1 MVCRTPAGE
10 ELCRLQLGQLVCLL
24 RTTAGVAKS
33 AASSTAGIVHDHSRG
48 ADEEGQGTHSAE
60 PHGRDGT
67 QAPAKHSKT
76 VSGLVEHKPPAC
88 LKGRCVPS
96 DGCYD
101 PSSMSGDA
109 RLLCWCGCTLKA
121 TLTLVASNPQEY
133 AMVLQ
138 DLALRAR
145 CDTGPST
152 PQSDHELASRA
163 EKLNTGMQQDSS
175 ALVHSL
181 QLRP

>member
-24 RTTAGVAKS
+24 RTTAAVARS
-33 AASSTAGIVHDHSRG
+33 AASSTAGILHDHSRR
-48 ADEEGQGTHSAE
+48 AKEEGQGTHSAE

-76 VSGLVEHKPPAC
+76 VSGLIEHNTPAC
-88 LKGRCVPS
+88 LKGHCVPS

-101 PSSMSGDA
+101 PSSMSGNA
-109 RLLCWCGCTLKA
+109 WLLCWYGGTLKA
-121 TLTLVASNPQEY
+121 TLILLATNPQEY

-138 DLALRAR
+138 DLALRAG
-145 CDTGPST
+145 CDTGPSA
-152 PQSDHELASRA
+152 PQSDHELASRG
-163 EKLNTGMQQDSS
+163 EHLNAGMQQDSS
-175 ALVHSL
+175 ALGHSL